1 MYICAHFYFGD
12 KSIYALINAWRCLT
26 ISKQE
31 LQINEEI
38 RDKEV
43 LLIDVDGTK
52 LGVVSA
58 RDAQKMAYEKDLDL
72 VKIAPNAK
80 PPVCRILDYGKFCF
94 EQAKKEKEARKNQK
108 TVEIKEIRMFSAI
121 DTHDFNTK
129 VNQAIK
135 FLKNGDKIK
144 VSVRFRKRAIAH
156 PQLGEEL
163 LEKFKEACAEAGVV
177 DKPAKMEGRSIV
189 MFMSP
194 KASTK

>member
-1 MYICAHFYFGD
+1 MRIT
-12 KSIYALINAWRCLT
+12 WRCLT

-38 RDKEV
+38 RDKEI
-43 LLIDVDGTK
+43 LLIGADGTK
-52 LGVVSA
+52 IGVVSA
-58 RDAQKMAYEKDLDL
+58 KEAQRMAYEKDLDL
-72 VKIAPNAK
+72 VKIAPAAK
-80 PPVCRILDYGKFCF
+80 PPVCRILDYNKYRF

-129 VNQAIK
+129 VSQAQK

-163 LEKFKEACAEAGVV
+163 LEKFRDACAEFGAV

-194 KASTK
+194 KTSKK